1 MHTNKYKYVSI
12 LSAMAVLLLLGIY
25 MWMTYR
31 SASRDITERAGN
43 QLLWAVS
50 QKYDSGMSLDT
61 VAMYVDSLL
70 SVAGISRDVTLQ
82 QIEGDARNREGV
94 SRNEKV
100 VWQNNERSSSWSMYT
115 KPVSIGRDGSR
126 AIRLAL
132 NNPYPELA
140 RRLSPLF
147 LISAIILSFFAVI
160 IIQLLRFINEQEQMA
175 ELRNDFSYAMVHD
188 MKSPLSSIIMGAHF
202 LHSGKVDD
210 KPQIKEKYYT
220 IIEEEAE
227 HLLALV
233 NKLLTIS
240 KLENKKLILN
250 KWDIHIEP
258 IINDLVEKAK
268 AKSTKPIEVKTFLEV
283 KNVLADEQYLTEA
296 IANLIDNAVKYSKD
310 EIELSI
316 KTFDTDRY
324 VLLKV
329 RDNGIGM
336 TKEEQQVIFDKFGR
350 AAIHEKNRKG
360 GVSGFGLGLN
370 YVDQVMRAH
379 GKIALCVAL
388 SGVTAFATESGKLAG
403 RAQKSIKAGNFAKGY
418 SQLERALIASRKEAD
433 RRSEGRII
441 IAMGQVRTMSL
452 DYDMA
457 DSLLNYVENEGMDRS
472 TRGMLVKAKMAL
484 KNATEKYS
492 EAVRL
497 CEGFDEDDLDGSLKT
512 NCKALSIQNAPSL
525 TQAPTTTRK
534 PNRPSRW
541 SASAPTTIREFTT
554 GRTPA

>member
-1 MHTNKYKYVSI
+1 MHKNKYKYVSI
-12 LSAMAVLLLLGIY
+12 VSAVAVLLLLGIY
-25 MWMTYR
+25 MGMTYR
-31 SASRDITERAGN
+31 STSKDIAERAGN
-43 QLLWAVS
+43 QLMWAMFYESYTRADLVTAEDTLS
-50 QKYDSGMSLDT
+50 LPQSRGNLSLASSVEGMNDALSRKYHSELSLDN

-70 SVAGISRDVTLQ
+70 NVARINRDVTIQEVDTTGLV
-82 QIEGDARNREGV
+82 IR
-94 SRNEKV
+94 
-100 VWQNNERSSSWSMYT
+100 QNNERSSSWSLMT
-115 KPVSIGRDGSR
+115 KPVSIRRDQSR

-147 LISAIILSFFAVI
+147 LLSAFILGFFAVI
-160 IIQLLRFINEQEQMA
+160 IVQLLRFITEQEQMA

-220 IIEEEAE
+220 IIEDEAE
-227 HLLALV
+227 HLLTLV

-250 KWDIHIEP
+250 KWNIYIEP

-268 AKSTKPIEVKTFLEV
+268 AKSTKPIEVTTFLEV

-316 KTFDTDRY
+316 KTFDTDKY

-329 RDNGIGM
+329 RDNGIGI

-370 YVDQVMRAH
+370 YVDQVMKAH
-379 GKIALCVAL
+379 GGK
-388 SGVTAFATESGKLAG
+388 VTVS
-403 RAQKSIKAGNFAKGY
+403 
-418 SQLERALIASRKEAD
+418 
-433 RRSEGRII
+433 SEKDKF
-441 IAMGQVRTMSL
+441 S
-452 DYDMA
+452 
-457 DSLLNYVENEGMDRS
+457 
-472 TRGMLVKAKMAL
+472 
-484 KNATEKYS
+484 
-492 EAVRL
+492 
-497 CEGFDEDDLDGSLKT
+497 
-512 NCKALSIQNAPSL
+512 
-525 TQAPTTTRK
+525 
-534 PNRPSRW
+534 
-541 SASAPTTIREFTT
+541 EFTLYI
-554 GRTPA
+554 PKI

>member
-43 QLLWAVS
+43 QLMWAVS
-50 QKYDSGMSLDT
+50 QKYHSELWLDT

-82 QIEGDARNREGV
+82 EIEGDARNREGV

-329 RDNGIGM
+329 RDNGIGL

-379 GKIALCVAL
+379 GGKVTVA
-388 SGVTAFATESGKLAG
+388 
-403 RAQKSIKAGNFAKGY
+403 
-418 SQLERALIASRKEAD
+418 
-433 RRSEGRII
+433 SEKDKF
-441 IAMGQVRTMSL
+441 S
-452 DYDMA
+452 
-457 DSLLNYVENEGMDRS
+457 
-472 TRGMLVKAKMAL
+472 
-484 KNATEKYS
+484 
-492 EAVRL
+492 
-497 CEGFDEDDLDGSLKT
+497 
-512 NCKALSIQNAPSL
+512 
-525 TQAPTTTRK
+525 
-534 PNRPSRW
+534 
-541 SASAPTTIREFTT
+541 EFTLYI
-554 GRTPA
+554 PKI

>member
-1 MHTNKYKYVSI
+1 M
-12 LSAMAVLLLLGIY
+12 SAAAVLLLLGIY

-31 SASRDITERAGN
+31 SVTKDIEERAGA
-43 QLLWAVS
+43 QLTWAMFYESYTRADIVTEGDTLS
-50 QKYDSGMSLDT
+50 LPEARRNLSLASSVEGMNDALSRKYHSEISLDT

-70 SVAGISRDVTLQ
+70 SVAGINRDVTVQ
-82 QIEGDARNREGV
+82 EIGEKDGKRERV
-94 SRNEKV
+94 IRE
-100 VWQNNERSSSWSMYT
+100 NNDRRSSWSLMT
-115 KPVSIGRDGSR
+115 KPVSIRRDGSR

-147 LISAIILSFFAVI
+147 LISAIILSFFAII
-160 IIQLLRFINEQEQMA
+160 IIQLLRFITEQEQMT

-210 KPQIKEKYYT
+210 KPQIKEKYYS
-220 IIEEEAE
+220 IIEDEAE

-250 KWDIHIEP
+250 KHETDLQP
-258 IINDLVEKAK
+258 IIDDLVEKAK
-268 AKSTKPIEVKTFLEV
+268 AKATKPIEVTTHLEV

-310 EIELSI
+310 EIKIEI
-316 KTFDTDRY
+316 KSWDTDKH

-370 YVDQVMRAH
+370 YVDQVMQAH
-379 GKIALCVAL
+379 GGK
-388 SGVTAFATESGKLAG
+388 VTVSSEKDKFSEFTLYIPKEKNEN
-403 RAQKSIKAGNFAKGY
+403 K
-418 SQLERALIASRKEAD
+418 RKE
-433 RRSEGRII
+433 I
-441 IAMGQVRTMSL
+441 
-452 DYDMA
+452 
-457 DSLLNYVENEGMDRS
+457 
-472 TRGMLVKAKMAL
+472 
-484 KNATEKYS
+484 
-492 EAVRL
+492 
-497 CEGFDEDDLDGSLKT
+497 
-512 NCKALSIQNAPSL
+512 
-525 TQAPTTTRK
+525 
-534 PNRPSRW
+534 
-541 SASAPTTIREFTT
+541 
-554 GRTPA
+554 

>member
-1 MHTNKYKYVSI
+1 MQMNRYKYVSI
-12 LSAMAVLLLLGIY
+12 VSAVAVLLLLGVY
-25 MWMTYR
+25 MWMTCR
-31 SASRDITERAGN
+31 SVTKDIEERAGA
-43 QLLWAVS
+43 QLAWALQLTGHGS
-50 QKYDSGMSLDT
+50 ELSLDS
-61 VAMYVDSLL
+61 VAMCVDSLL
-70 SVAGISRDVTLQ
+70 SVAGINRDVTVQ
-82 QIEGDARNREGV
+82 EIEIGVEEGRREGV
-94 SRNEKV
+94 SRNVEVLRESNK
-100 VWQNNERSSSWSMYT
+100 RRSSWSLMT
-115 KPVSIGRDGSR
+115 KPVRIGGDESK

-147 LISAIILSFFAVI
+147 LVSAIILGFFALL

-250 KWDIHIEP
+250 KNETDLQP
-258 IINDLVEKAK
+258 IIDDLVEKAK
-268 AKSTKPIEVKTFLEV
+268 AKATKPIEVTTRLGV
-283 KNVLADEQYLTEA
+283 TTVMADEQYLTEA

-310 EIELSI
+310 EIKIEI
-316 KTFDTDRY
+316 KTFDTDKN

-350 AAIHEKNRKG
+350 AAIHEKNRSG

-370 YVDQVMRAH
+370 YVDQVMQAH
-379 GKIALCVAL
+379 GGKVTVA
-388 SGVTAFATESGKLAG
+388 
-403 RAQKSIKAGNFAKGY
+403 
-418 SQLERALIASRKEAD
+418 
-433 RRSEGRII
+433 SEKDKF
-441 IAMGQVRTMSL
+441 S
-452 DYDMA
+452 
-457 DSLLNYVENEGMDRS
+457 
-472 TRGMLVKAKMAL
+472 
-484 KNATEKYS
+484 
-492 EAVRL
+492 
-497 CEGFDEDDLDGSLKT
+497 
-512 NCKALSIQNAPSL
+512 
-525 TQAPTTTRK
+525 
-534 PNRPSRW
+534 
-541 SASAPTTIREFTT
+541 EFTLYI
-554 GRTPA
+554 PKEKNENKNKL

>member
-1 MHTNKYKYVSI
+1 MHKNKYKYVSI
-12 LSAMAVLLLLGIY
+12 VSAAAVLLLLGIY

-31 SASRDITERAGN
+31 SVTKDIEERAGA
-43 QLLWAVS
+43 QLTWAMFYESYTRADIVTEGDTLS
-50 QKYDSGMSLDT
+50 LPEARRNLSLASSVEGMNDALSRKYHSEISLDT

-70 SVAGISRDVTLQ
+70 SVAGINRDVTVQ
-82 QIEGDARNREGV
+82 EIGDKEGKRERV
-94 SRNEKV
+94 IRE
-100 VWQNNERSSSWSMYT
+100 NNDRRSSWSLMT
-115 KPVSIGRDGSR
+115 KPVSIRRDGSR

-147 LISAIILSFFAVI
+147 LISAIILGFFAII
-160 IIQLLRFINEQEQMA
+160 IIQLLRFITEQEQMT

-210 KPQIKEKYYT
+210 KPQIKEKYYS
-220 IIEEEAE
+220 IIEDEAE

-250 KWDIHIEP
+250 KHETDLQP
-258 IINDLVEKAK
+258 IIDDLVEKAK
-268 AKSTKPIEVKTFLEV
+268 AKATKPIEVTTHLEV

-310 EIELSI
+310 EIKIEI
-316 KTFDTDRY
+316 KSWDTDKH

-370 YVDQVMRAH
+370 YVDQVMQAH
-379 GKIALCVAL
+379 GGK
-388 SGVTAFATESGKLAG
+388 VTVSSEKDKFSEFTLYIPKEKNEN
-403 RAQKSIKAGNFAKGY
+403 K
-418 SQLERALIASRKEAD
+418 RKE
-433 RRSEGRII
+433 I
-441 IAMGQVRTMSL
+441 
-452 DYDMA
+452 
-457 DSLLNYVENEGMDRS
+457 
-472 TRGMLVKAKMAL
+472 
-484 KNATEKYS
+484 
-492 EAVRL
+492 
-497 CEGFDEDDLDGSLKT
+497 
-512 NCKALSIQNAPSL
+512 
-525 TQAPTTTRK
+525 
-534 PNRPSRW
+534 
-541 SASAPTTIREFTT
+541 
-554 GRTPA
+554 